1 MDNLKTLI
9 LPAFLG
15 LTAGVAHGVISHQV
29 GLPMSL
35 AEQFMRPFTAAETV
49 SYYSE
54 D

>member
-1 MDNLKTLI
+1 MDNLKSLI

-15 LTAGVAHGVISHQV
+15 LTAGMAHGIVSHQV

-35 AEQFMRPFTAAETV
+35 TEQLLSPFVASESV
-49 SYYSE
+49 SYSFQ

>member
-9 LPAFLG
+9 LPTFLG
-15 LTAGVAHGVISHQV
+15 LAAGVAHGVISHQA

-35 AEQFMRPFTAAETV
+35 TEQFIRSFTTVETV
-49 SYYSE
+49 GYYSE

>member
-1 MDNLKTLI
+1 MTDLRSLV

-15 LTAGVAHGVISHQV
+15 LTAGVAHGIISHQV

-35 AEQFMRPFTAAETV
+35 TEQLVTPFVATETV
-49 SYYSE
+49 SYSFK